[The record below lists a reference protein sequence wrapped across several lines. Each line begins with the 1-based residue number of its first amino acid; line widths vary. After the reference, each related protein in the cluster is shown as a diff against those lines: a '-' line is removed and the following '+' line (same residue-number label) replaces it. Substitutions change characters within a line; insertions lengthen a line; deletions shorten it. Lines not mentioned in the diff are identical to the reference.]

1 MFHVFL
7 ISEIIH
13 PMYLPI
19 CSKLQFSLFYNNVFI
34 FILMISFLRSIILQ
48 LLFIQKFQ
56 HFIWSVYSVVECFC
70 NNCSIH
76 SKICFQ
82 FSNYHLA
89 VLLFSLLVLFNS
101 LVLNI
106 SFKNLTF
113 KNFGFIQKCYI
124 HSKNLFSFENFIFI

>member
-1 MFHVFL
+1 
-7 ISEIIH
+7 
-13 PMYLPI
+13 
-19 CSKLQFSLFYNNVFI
+19 
-34 FILMISFLRSIILQ
+34 MISFLRSIILQ

-113 KNFGFIQKCYI
+113 FQKLWF
-124 HSKNLFSFENFIFI
+124 HSKMLYSFKKLVFFRKLYFYLISLSSYMQIWQPVMWSHDFREQKY